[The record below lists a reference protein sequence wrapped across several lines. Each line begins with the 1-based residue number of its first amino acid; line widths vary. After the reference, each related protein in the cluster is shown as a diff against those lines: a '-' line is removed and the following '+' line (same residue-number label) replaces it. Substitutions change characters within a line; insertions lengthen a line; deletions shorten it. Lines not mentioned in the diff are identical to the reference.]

1 MRKTSFATKLLD
13 RFQPSSLVSRVFMLY
28 CMSLL
33 LFIGGGLGIFL
44 KFQYQDNIENTQV
57 ASVMMIEIVAQAVQD
72 SAVIGDYDTLHKT
85 LDKAVQ
91 GSLFRSASFID
102 LDGGKVQAVSRSRLN
117 SSAPDWLDRQVAA
130 RLYDVNRTV
139 SVGGRDYGI
148 LRLHFDTAVVAA
160 DFWALAKG
168 ALSIGILSLL
178 AGLVFIRVLLSRWL
192 GGLDRLRGVMQAL
205 GSGTLDARTLNAKSE
220 PTEIRR
226 VVEMFNETA
235 LLVREREASR
245 RALDDQKFALDQH
258 AIVSITDL
266 DGAITYANELFCR
279 ISGYPVEELL
289 GRNHRMIGSSMMPS
303 GFFENMWA
311 TICDGRVWNGEICNR
326 NSGGALYWVNATVVP
341 LLEETGKPKQYIAIR
356 TDITG
361 QKEAERTILRAKE
374 AAEEANRIKSDFLAN
389 MSHEIRTPMNGIIG
403 MTQLA
408 LDTELTVEQAEY
420 LGMVSNSADA
430 LLQIINDILDVSKLE
445 AGRVDI
451 EEIEFSLPRML
462 HDVIKGH
469 AVQAHQK
476 HLELLLRIAPD
487 VPERVMADP
496 GRLRQVIV
504 NLLGN
509 AIKFTHAGEIEVAVT
524 RVDNHD
530 DGHATLHLSVRDT
543 GIGIPVEKFNVI
555 FDAFSQVDTS
565 TTRKYGGTGL
575 GLSISAQ
582 LVALMG
588 SKLELESTVGHGST
602 FHFTFRV
609 PCAMTGEEATGGIS
623 TAVAGMPVLIADDNA
638 TNRSVMRGM
647 LRNLN
652 MMPVAVA
659 SGAEA
664 LAELERA
671 AASGKPY
678 GLALLDVQMP
688 GSSGFEL
695 AERIRAHPSLV
706 GATVMM
712 LTSEGRRGDA
722 VRCVELGLAGYLMKP
737 ISQSELL
744 CAIMGALAGSQGL
757 RPPLITRHSLRETQ
771 RKLSLLVAEDNLV
784 NQTLARRLLEKQ
796 GHQVTMACNGAE
808 AMQCWR
814 DGDFDAILM
823 DVDMPVMN
831 GYQATQGIRALERLN
846 GGHIPIIA
854 MTAHALA
861 GTRETCLAHGMDS
874 YLTKPVDTTAL
885 WRALDAVADQV
896 AVPTAQAAAAP
907 VARGP
912 HPVADFNKMRQ
923 TMDNSPK
930 LFQELLGL
938 LLRDT
943 PLQMQQ
949 VRHGIA
955 QGDHD
960 MVCRAA
966 HSLQGMVGMFAATR
980 AHEAAV
986 ALQSLAGHEPLEA
999 AGAEIEAAMEE
1010 LQGAVRQYRW

>member
-1 MRKTSFATKLLD
+1 MRKPSLATKLSD
-13 RFQPSSLVSRVFMLY
+13 RFLPSSLVSRVFMLY

-44 KFQYQDNIENTQV
+44 KFKYQDDIENTQV

-72 SAVIGDYDTLHKT
+72 SAVIGDYDTLRKT

-102 LDGGKVQAVSRSRLN
+102 LDGGKVQAISRTRQN
-117 SSAPDWLDRQVAA
+117 RSAPDWLDRQIAA

-178 AGLVFIRVLLSRWL
+178 AGLVSIRVLLSRWL
-192 GGLDRLRGVMQAL
+192 GGLDRLRGLMQAL
-205 GSGTLDARTLNAKSE
+205 GSGAMDARTLNAENE
-220 PTEIRR
+220 PVEIRR

-266 DGAITYANELFCR
+266 DGAITYANALFCK
-279 ISGYPVEELL
+279 ISGYSVEELL
-289 GRNHRMIGSSMMPS
+289 GHNHRMIGSGKMPL
-303 GFFENMWA
+303 GFFEDMWA
-311 TICDGRVWNGEICNR
+311 TICDGRVWNGEICDRNR
-326 NSGGALYWVNATVVP
+326 NGALYWVNATVVP
-341 LLEETGKPKQYIAIR
+341 LLDETGKPKQYIAIR

-361 QKEAERTILRAKE
+361 QKEAERSLLRAKE
-374 AAEEANRIKSDFLAN
+374 AAEEANRTKSDFLAN

-408 LDTELTVEQAEY
+408 LDTELTLEQAEY

-430 LLQIINDILDVSKLE
+430 LLQIINDILDFSKLE
-445 AGRVDI
+445 AGRLDI

-462 HDVIKGH
+462 HDVIKTH

-476 HLELLLRIAPD
+476 QLELLLRIASD

-504 NLLGN
+504 NLIGN
-509 AIKFTHAGEIEVAVT
+509 AVKFTHAGEIEVAVT
-524 RVDNHD
+524 RVDSQD
-530 DGHATLHLSVRDT
+530 DGHATLHMSVRDT
-543 GIGIPVEKFNVI
+543 GIGIPVDKFNVI
-555 FDAFSQVDTS
+555 FDAFSQADTS

-588 SKLELESTVGHGST
+588 ARLELESAVGHGST

-609 PCAMTGEEATGGIS
+609 RCAMTGAEALSGIG
-623 TAVAGMPVLIADDNA
+623 AAAAGMPVLVADDNA
-638 TNRSVMRGM
+638 TNRSVLLGM

-652 MMPVAVA
+652 MAPVAVA

-671 AASGKPY
+671 TTAGQPY
-678 GLALLDVQMP
+678 ALALLDVQMP
-688 GSSGFEL
+688 GLNGFDL
-695 AERIRAHPSLV
+695 AERIRTHPSLV
-706 GATVMM
+706 SATVMM

-722 VRCVELGLAGYLMKP
+722 ARCVELGVAGYLMKP
-737 ISQSELL
+737 ISQLELL
-744 CAIMGALAGSQGL
+744 AAIRDAVAGPQGL
-757 RPPLITRHSLRETQ
+757 HPALITRHSLREAQ
-771 RKLSLLVAEDNLV
+771 RKLRLLVVEDNPV
-784 NQTLARRLLEKQ
+784 NQTLALRLLEKQ
-796 GHQVTMACNGAE
+796 GHQVTIACNGAE
-808 AMQCWR
+808 ALQCWR
-814 DGDFDAILM
+814 EGDFDAILM

-831 GYQATQGIRALERLN
+831 GYEATQGIRALERFN

-874 YLTKPVDTTAL
+874 YLTKPVDTSVL
-885 WRALDAVADQV
+885 WRALDALEYNV
-896 AVPTAQAAAAP
+896 AVPAAQAAAAP
-907 VARGP
+907 VPHGP

-923 TMDNSPK
+923 TMDNSPE
-930 LFQELLGL
+930 LFDELLAL
-938 LLRDT
+938 LLRDA
-943 PLQMQQ
+943 PVQMQQ
-949 VRHGIA
+949 VRRGIA
-955 QGDHD
+955 QGDIG
-960 MVCRAA
+960 MVCHAA
-966 HSLQGMVGMFAATR
+966 HSLQGMAGMFAATR
-980 AHEAAV
+980 AHDAAI
-986 ALQSLAGHEPLEA
+986 ALQSLAGHGPLDA
-999 AGAEIEAAMEE
+999 AGAEIESAMEE
-1010 LQGAVRQYRW
+1010 LQGVVREYRW